1 MSSKFESLEKL
12 YELRK
17 NGVLTEEEFIK
28 EKDILLNK
36 QNSALKTGNLLG
48 LQENTYCMLM
58 HVSLLLAIVH
68 PFIGI
73 VVPVVGWALNKDAYP
88 SVDNNGRVII
98 NWVISMCIYSL
109 ILFSISFPL
118 GFSMAFNFGNP
129 LSMFSA
135 FIPLIILGVLNIIFI
150 IRGALKANDGKVANY
165 PLSFRFVKL
174 K

>member
-1 MSSKFESLEKL
+1 MSSKFEALEKL

-17 NGVLTEEEFIK
+17 NGVLTEEEFNK

-36 QNSALKTGNLLG
+36 QNSVLKTGNLLG

-58 HVSLLLAIVH
+58 HLSLLLAIVH
-68 PFIGI
+68 PFIGLI
-73 VVPVVGWALNKDAYP
+73 VPLVGWALNKDNYP
-88 SVDNNGRVII
+88 TVDNNGRVIL

-109 ILFSISFPL
+109 LFFSIAIPM

-135 FIPLIILGVLNIIFI
+135 FIPLIVLGVLNLIFI
-150 IRGALKANDGKVANY
+150 VRGALKANDGKIANY
-165 PLSFRFVKL
+165 SLSFRFVKL

>member
-1 MSSKFESLEKL
+1 MSSKFESLKKL

-17 NGVLTEEEFIK
+17 NGVLTEEEFNK

-36 QNSALKTGNLLG
+36 QNSAIKTGNLLG

-58 HVSLLLAIVH
+58 HLSLLLAIVH

-73 VVPVVGWALNKDAYP
+73 VIPVVGWALNKDTYL

-109 ILFSISFPL
+109 ILFSISIPM

-135 FIPLIILGVLNIIFI
+135 FIPLIILGVLNLIFI
-150 IRGALKANDGKVANY
+150 VMGALKANDGKVSNY

>member
-17 NGVLTEEEFIK
+17 NGVLTEEEFNK

-36 QNSALKTGNLLG
+36 QKSELKTGNLLG

-58 HVSLLLAIVH
+58 HLSLLLAFVH

-73 VVPVVGWALNKDAYP
+73 VLPVVGWALNKDSNPA
-88 SVDNNGRVII
+88 VDNNGRVII
-98 NWVISMCIYSL
+98 NWVISMCIYSF
-109 ILFSISFPL
+109 ILFLISL
-118 GFSMAFNFGNP
+118 SMGFSMAFNFGNP
-129 LSMFSA
+129 LSIFSA
-135 FIPLIILGVLNIIFI
+135 FIPLIILSVINLIFI
-150 IRGALKANDGKVANY
+150 VMGALKANDGKITNY